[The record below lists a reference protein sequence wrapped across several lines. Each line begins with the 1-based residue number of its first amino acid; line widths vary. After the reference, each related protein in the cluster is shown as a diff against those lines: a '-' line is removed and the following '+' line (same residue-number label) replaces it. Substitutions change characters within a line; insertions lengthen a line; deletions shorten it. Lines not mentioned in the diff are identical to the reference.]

1 MSVLL
6 NHKRPLALPIV
17 ERRADDRTAAR
28 TQRLKT
34 WELASMFHCSIVGT
48 CLTTTELRQ
57 VLAKVGDID
66 TKTATDHVLHSR
78 GVRAAGQRDIAAKLL
93 NKALDRRHER
103 ILKQFSKLSTPAE
116 IKAQWDKAVDD
127 GDISGA
133 YWAVM
138 SHPASDRPLMNDIF
152 GEVHMLSHLV
162 GSSSRLDLA
171 RLRRLQS
178 DLEARDE
185 KIARQEARLHSAAQ
199 DNVILQKRIEELEE
213 SLRRAQA
220 AAGEIISASA
230 DQRQETRL
238 SERLQAA
245 GERAEEYEK
254 RRASAEKKVTDAQA
268 QVAHLSEENRE
279 LKRELNLL
287 EATITVGIDR
297 AVAVESDGH
306 ETLLYVGGRP
316 NLFDRLR
323 KLAESRNIELLFHDG
338 GVEDNLS
345 LLPALVGR
353 ASSAV
358 FPVDCISHSAADM
371 VKRLCRESDKPY
383 LPLRSASLASFAAVI
398 AQPLAAE

>member
-1 MSVLL
+1 
-6 NHKRPLALPIV
+6 
-17 ERRADDRTAAR
+17 
-28 TQRLKT
+28 
-34 WELASMFHCSIVGT
+34 MFHCSIVGT
-48 CLTTTELRQ
+48 CLTTMELRQ
-57 VLAKVGDID
+57 MLAKASDID

-138 SHPASDRPLMNDIF
+138 SHPASDRLLMNDIF

-171 RLRRLQS
+171 RLRKLQL
-178 DLEARDE
+178 DVEARDE
-185 KIARQEARLHSAAQ
+185 KIARQEARLQAAAQ
-199 DNVILQKRIEELEE
+199 DNVILQKRIEELEQ
-213 SLRRAQA
+213 SLRRAQVA
-220 AAGEIISASA
+220 VGDPVSAGAG
-230 DQRQETRL
+230 QRQEARL
-238 SERLQAA
+238 SEKLQVA
-245 GERAEEYEK
+245 GERAEGYEK
-254 RRASAEKKVTDAQA
+254 RLASSEAKLVEARL
-268 QVAHLSEENRE
+268 QVSVLLEENQILKHE
-279 LKRELNLL
+279 LDLL
-287 EATITVGIDR
+287 EAAIAPDAHPAAATDT
-297 AVAVESDGH
+297 DGH

-316 NLFDRLR
+316 SLFDRLR

-358 FPVDCISHSAADM
+358 FPVDCISHSASDM
-371 VKRLCRESDKPY
+371 VKRLCRDSDKTY

-398 AQPLAAE
+398 AAPLAAE